1 MSKSESLSGLT
12 LSPQKHLLQVVS
24 FRLSNEVY
32 ALDILNV
39 QEIIRV
45 LPITHVPR
53 AMDWVQGVINLRG
66 QIIPLLCPAQRLHLV
81 VDPITR
87 HSRFIIMR
95 QRDQA
100 IGLIVDEVLE
110 VLRIP
115 PQALEAPPQH
125 LAHRDFIQAVSK
137 QERGMVIILDPNK
150 VLAHPTLRNE
160 ALLEAV

>member
-1 MSKSESLSGLT
+1 MSKSDAFSGLT
-12 LSPQKHLLQVVS
+12 LNPHAPFLQVVS

-66 QIIPLLCPAQRLHLV
+66 QIIPLLCPAKRLHLV

-87 HSRFIIMR
+87 NSRFIIMR

-137 QERGMVIILDPNK
+137 QERGMVIVLDPNK

>member
-1 MSKSESLSGLT
+1 MPKSTAASALSI
-12 LSPQKHLLQVVS
+12 SPQQPLLQVVS

-66 QIIPLLCPAQRLHLV
+66 QIIPLLCPARRLHLTV
-81 VDPITR
+81 EPITR

-115 PQALEAPPQH
+115 PDVLEAPPQH
-125 LAHRDFIQAVSK
+125 LSHRDFIQAVSK
-137 QERGMVIILDPNK
+137 QERGLISVLDPNK